1 MPQELKCGKNQV
13 TGWVGRDREEVTK
26 GFLEN
31 LGLGLGLSIEG
42 QVECGEAKVRKTCLV
57 CLQQRSRGP
66 KKQEP
71 SMGAETHSSKIVSLL
86 QS

>member
-1 MPQELKCGKNQV
+1 MA
-13 TGWVGRDREEVTK
+13 GWVGRDREEVTK

-31 LGLGLGLSIEG
+31 LGLGLSIEG